1 MQFQAFSP
9 LTARDN
15 GYKELTGMAQE
26 GKGQEFNEQERRSME
41 FIENLSK
48 IGWPEKDDDD
58 CVRSQPSTLWTMI
71 KAVNFKKDRSKN
83 IAIVQASFTSKNSSG
98 ASYTERSTSMPSMRS
113 GRRAHGVLNQ
123 LIRQIQGVKGGV
135 DLEPEEKRLLQGF
148 VENIEKHFGFKFRAS
163 ELKIHGYTN
172 KQQMDDDI
180 RCWRGKIDAI
190 GVMKN
195 GTVII
200 VDWIVPRDE
209 NHKFWDEATKFSR
222 KLHQTMIYREIIRAQ
237 WKDSY
242 KCEKDIPTVGILIVP
257 ISTKGSDP
265 RCCLDFEKLR
275 KAGFFDDIDGLTW
288 TAQKPRKTDKVCLE
302 LRCDKVKKKLSE
314 AVSQKSPPD
323 IRSEI
328 IKQEST
334 MKAEEVH
341 SCKPKTLVGDCGNK
355 MKSILERPIL
365 PYVEEI
371 KQVQKPIAVKQ
382 EEQIRQMPDR
392 QHLSGRTPTNSYRTA
407 EMSEIIKQ
415 ESTVKAERV
424 EVKEE
429 DYSRKHKTPDGDCG
443 KRMKSI
449 LQPPIPPYVEEIKE
463 VRNPITVK
471 QEEQRRQMFDWQHVF
486 GWTPADSNRTD
497 KMSEIIKQ
505 ESTVKAEGE
514 DYLRK
519 HKTLDGDCGNKMKSI
534 FEPRIPLY
542 VEEIKEVRKP
552 IAVKHDEPIR
562 QMPDWQHLFGRTPKD
577 SYRTAEMCDTRNAA
591 VGHVT
596 QMPDL
601 QHYIDIART
610 PVHRYFTPEEALQA
624 HSSYIQS
631 GISAA
636 QMVYRESAE
645 LNAYHFMEKAGCSCH
660 GRKKCA
666 HAQGAGQCDCKAAGK
681 KCGHYCDCD
690 EQICTN
696 REQMN
701 ITWHKEEDYS
711 RNYTASDAHCGYH
724 RYMAG
729 CSCHGR
735 KKCAHARGAGQCD
748 CKAAGKKCG
757 YNCNCDERICTN
769 RAW

>member
-1 MQFQAFSP
+1 
-9 LTARDN
+9 
-15 GYKELTGMAQE
+15 MAQE

-323 IRSEI
+323 IR
-328 IKQEST
+328 
-334 MKAEEVH
+334 
-341 SCKPKTLVGDCGNK
+341 
-355 MKSILERPIL
+355 
-365 PYVEEI
+365 
-371 KQVQKPIAVKQ
+371 
-382 EEQIRQMPDR
+382 
-392 QHLSGRTPTNSYRTA
+392 
-407 EMSEIIKQ
+407 SEIIKQ